1 MYTEIMS
8 GINWENAID
17 VEDYVAAPASEAYVV
32 RIFSLAGM
40 LSTGKRN
47 RMSKS
52 REMRDT
58 SRSMPRLWIGELVH
72 CAVLNGLTRVV
83 VANKESAAQ

>member
-1 MYTEIMS
+1 MS

-17 VEDYVAAPASEAYVV
+17 VEDYVAAPASEAYVE
-32 RIFSLAGM
+32 RIFSFM

-52 REMRDT
+52 LEMRVFLKINAKIVEWGTGDCT
-58 SRSMPRLWIGELVH
+58 
-72 CAVLNGLTRVV
+72 VLYWTVDGSLTT
-83 VANKESAAQ
+83 SAAQ